1 MSLTRVLVSTVSGF
15 AVVAV
20 AVTGCTAILGDFQ
33 VGGTATPSEGGED
46 APVDTT
52 VGGDTAP
59 TVDSAN
65 DTWMGMMDSGLDT
78 STPTP
83 DAPGCATGMTACS
96 SGCVD
101 LHDSGANCGSCGHG
115 CNGGACTA
123 SACGPYTVVSPTGK
137 VDKLATDGKR
147 VVWADTV
154 NGVVL
159 QIAPT
164 GGTPMTLAPVSAMYG
179 SVGAELAL
187 ATNGTVAFTYT
198 GNASLGFATVDHPDS
213 GQVAY
218 TGGLLINAV
227 SMSPSGGHV
236 FYFQRNGTQGSLM
249 ACPLTGQTLGTCAS
263 PNGGVVLDQTA
274 GDDSFMAYDLLG
286 TGLFMDTI
294 SSNMQN
300 QFSGLDAPSLAVDGT
315 WVYWTQTND
324 GGATYSIN
332 RALESPAGS
341 SFETPIPSVPSPVFV
356 TDGTKLYYFDG
367 ASVSSQ
373 PAGGGVVATLAPA
386 TTVTQMAVGGGL
398 LVWTDGTTISG
409 IVLP

>member
-1 MSLTRVLVSTVSGF
+1 MSLTRVLVSTVSVF
-15 AVVAV
+15 AVVGVLA
-20 AVTGCTAILGDFQ
+20 TGCSTILGDFS
-33 VGGTATPSEGGED
+33 VGSESPSSEGGAD
-46 APVDTT
+46 GPDDTT
-52 VGGDTAP
+52 VGPDGGP
-59 TVDSAN
+59 NVDSAA
-65 DTWMGMMDSGLDT
+65 DTSRGVTDSGSET
-78 STPTP
+78 STQG
-83 DAPGCATGMTACS
+83 DADAGCASGLTACS
-96 SGCVD
+96 SGCVNLQD
-101 LHDSGANCGSCGHG
+101 AGANCGSCDHS

-123 SACGPYTVVSPTGK
+123 ATCGPYPVVSPTGK
-137 VDKLATDGKR
+137 VDRLATDGTR

-159 QIAPT
+159 QIAAT

-179 SVGAELAL
+179 SAGAELAL
-187 ATNGTVAFTYT
+187 AANGTVAFTYT

-218 TGGLLINAV
+218 TGGLLISAV

-249 ACPLTGQTLGTCAS
+249 ACPLTGQTIGTCAS
-263 PNGGVVLDQTA
+263 PSGGVVLDQTA
-274 GDDSFMAYDLLG
+274 GDDSFMAYDSLG
-286 TGLFMDTI
+286 TGLFVDTI

-300 QFSGLDAPSLAVDGT
+300 QFSGLDTQSLAVDGT

-341 SFETPIPSVPSPVFV
+341 SFETPIPSVPSPVFA
-356 TDGTKLYYFDG
+356 TDGTNLYYFDG
-367 ASVSSQ
+367 SSVSAQ

-398 LVWTDGTTISG
+398 LVWTDGKTISG
-409 IVLP
+409 IVVR